1 MSDYF
6 VVKTLWL
13 SPVISTLGRLRQ
25 ENPKLEMGGGGYIVR
40 TCLNKSANQSIIK
53 KKRESQLWLLFLFF
67 EH

>member
-40 TCLNKSANQSIIK
+40 TCLNKRLYIQFIGKNKGELNIQYQK
-53 KKRESQLWLLFLFF
+53 
-67 EH
+67 